1 MGDNII
7 GYVSKGYGIVVHRL
21 ECLNVKRNVNNER
34 FIEVIWDRDFNKKVY
49 ESLFRIISFDSK
61 EYCWKLLMLLT
72 QPVLQFFLSLT
83 GQNRDGEL
91 VTKVKVTVS
100 NVEELNNV
108 FANLQKISDVYRIE
122 RILR

>member
-49 ESLFRIISFDSK
+49 ESLFRIISFDRKNIVAEIINVINS
-61 EYCWKLLMLLT
+61 T
-72 QPVLQFFLSLT
+72 SATILSISS